1 MNGKKAPHKGNRG
14 ITSKT
19 VIACLSAFVL
29 SWCLLSS
36 RILKPY
42 KRRPTELRSPTPQPP
57 PPPPPQRCDYTFDA
71 QQYSS
76 FYDDKCWKKY
86 SVDDWSKREGGAS
99 RALFDHGAAYLKSVL
114 EYEEAKALREY
125 LVGEL
130 SPKTL
135 DGDEFFVGFR
145 NSTGRFDLFL
155 DPRSQVPVMDML
167 NKVVD
172 RLTPTLSKVLG
183 SHATLQELA
192 VYSTCDSLEQ
202 QNHRDGC
209 SFCCPI
215 SNVFKNRTAEVARII
230 KNIAVLKPSYLQ
242 NIQCT
247 QLYSIFIALQP
258 TTRTTNGV
266 TFLYPGTHLRYDW
279 NFSVE
284 IEEHI
289 KGLEKCEAPLN
300 TGDAFIYNANTR
312 HGANANPTKSAR
324 MMLVISFSETGKAGR
339 PSTSPGSIIPDFV
352 KHFRIPL
359 AERLKDSECSIRS
372 CHCKGMKGDIGYC
385 FYDSGKVFLNQ
396 FPMTSSDFAASVA

>member
-1 MNGKKAPHKGNRG
+1 MNGKKAPRKGNRG
-14 ITSKT
+14 ITSKA

-29 SWCLLSS
+29 SWCLFSS
-36 RILKPY
+36 RNLKSY
-42 KRRPTELRSPTPQPP
+42 NRRPTELRSPP

-135 DGDEFFVGFR
+135 DGDEFFVPSFR
-145 NSTGRFDLFL
+145 NATGRFDLYL

-183 SHATLQELA
+183 SNATLQELT
-192 VYSTCDSLEQ
+192 VYSTCDSSTQ
-202 QNHRDGC
+202 HQHRDGC
-209 SFCCPI
+209 SLCCPI
-215 SNVFKNRTAEVARII
+215 SNVFKNRTAELARII
-230 KNIAVLKPSYLQ
+230 ENVAVLKPSYYQ
-242 NIQCT
+242 NVQCT

-258 TTRTTNGV
+258 TTRATNGV
-266 TFLYPGTHLRYDW
+266 TFLYPGTHLKYDW
-279 NFSVE
+279 ES
-284 IEEHI
+284 EELDDNVYTN
-289 KGLEKCEAPLN
+289 GVEKCEAPLN

-324 MMLVISFSETGKAGR
+324 MMLVISFSEKGKAGR
-339 PSTSPGSIIPDFV
+339 PMTDPGSIHPDFV
-352 KHFRIPL
+352 KHLQIPM

-372 CHCKGMKGDIGYC
+372 CSCKNVAVPCY
-385 FYDSGKVFLNQ
+385 YDSGKVFLNQ

>member
-1 MNGKKAPHKGNRG
+1 MNGKKAPRKGNRG
-14 ITSKT
+14 ITSKA

-29 SWCLLSS
+29 SWCLFSS
-36 RILKPY
+36 RNLKSY
-42 KRRPTELRSPTPQPP
+42 NRRPTELRSPP

-135 DGDEFFVGFR
+135 DGDEFFVPGFR
-145 NSTGRFDLFL
+145 NATGRFDLYL

-183 SHATLQELA
+183 SHATLQELT

-215 SNVFKNRTAEVARII
+215 SNVFKNRTAEVARIV

-242 NIQCT
+242 NVQCT

-258 TTRTTNGV
+258 TTRATNGV
-266 TFLYPGTHLRYDW
+266 TFLYPGTHLKYDW
-279 NFSVE
+279 ES
-284 IEEHI
+284 EELDDNVYTN
-289 KGLEKCEAPLN
+289 GVEKCEAPLN

-324 MMLVISFSETGKAGR
+324 MMLVISFSEKGKAGR
-339 PSTSPGSIIPDFV
+339 PMTDPGSIHPDFV
-352 KHFRIPL
+352 KHLQIPM

-372 CHCKGMKGDIGYC
+372 CSCKNVAVPCY
-385 FYDSGKVFLNQ
+385 YDSGKVFLNQ

>member
-1 MNGKKAPHKGNRG
+1 MNGKKVPRKGNRG
-14 ITSKT
+14 ITSKA

-29 SWCLLSS
+29 SWCLFSS
-36 RILKPY
+36 RNLKSY
-42 KRRPTELRSPTPQPP
+42 NRRPTELRSPP

-135 DGDEFFVGFR
+135 DGDEFFVPNFR
-145 NSTGRFDLFL
+145 NASGRFDLYL

-183 SHATLQELA
+183 SNATLQELT
-192 VYSTCDSLEQ
+192 VYSTCDSSTQ
-202 QNHRDGC
+202 HQHRDGC
-209 SFCCPI
+209 SLCCPI
-215 SNVFKNRTAEVARII
+215 SNVFKNRTAELARII
-230 KNIAVLKPSYLQ
+230 ENVAVLKPSYYQ
-242 NIQCT
+242 NVQCT

-258 TTRTTNGV
+258 TTRATNGV
-266 TFLYPGTHLRYDW
+266 TFLYPGTHLKYDW
-279 NFSVE
+279 ES
-284 IEEHI
+284 EELDDNVYTN
-289 KGLEKCEAPLN
+289 GVEKCEAPLN

-324 MMLVISFSETGKAGR
+324 MMLVISFSEKGKAGR
-339 PSTSPGSIIPDFV
+339 PSTSPGSIHPDFV
-352 KHFRIPL
+352 NHFRIPL

-372 CHCKGMKGDIGYC
+372 CSCKDIKEDVGDCI
-385 FYDSGKVFLNQ
+385 YDSGKVFLNQ

>member
-1 MNGKKAPHKGNRG
+1 MNGKKAPRKGNRG
-14 ITSKT
+14 ITSKA

-29 SWCLLSS
+29 SWCLFSS
-36 RILKPY
+36 RNLKSY
-42 KRRPTELRSPTPQPP
+42 NRRPTELRSPP

-86 SVDDWSKREGGAS
+86 SVDDWRHREGGAS

-135 DGDEFFVGFR
+135 DGDEFFVPGFR
-145 NSTGRFDLFL
+145 NATGRFDLYL

-183 SHATLQELA
+183 SNATLQELT
-192 VYSTCDSLEQ
+192 VYSTCDSSTQ
-202 QNHRDGC
+202 HQHRDGC
-209 SFCCPI
+209 SLCCPI
-215 SNVFKNRTAEVARII
+215 SNVFKNRTAELARII
-230 KNIAVLKPSYLQ
+230 ENVAVLKPSYYQ
-242 NIQCT
+242 NVQCT

-258 TTRTTNGV
+258 TTRATNGV
-266 TFLYPGTHLRYDW
+266 TFLYPGTHLKYDW
-279 NFSVE
+279 ES
-284 IEEHI
+284 EELDDNVYTN
-289 KGLEKCEAPLN
+289 GVEKCEAPLN

-324 MMLVISFSETGKAGR
+324 MMLVISFSEKGKAGR
-339 PSTSPGSIIPDFV
+339 PMTDPGSIHPDFV
-352 KHFRIPL
+352 KHLQIPM

-372 CHCKGMKGDIGYC
+372 CYCKSMKEPCI
-385 FYDSGKVFLNQ
+385 YDSGKVFLNQ

>member
-1 MNGKKAPHKGNRG
+1 MNGKKAPRKGNRG
-14 ITSKT
+14 ITSKA

-29 SWCLLSS
+29 SWCLFSS
-36 RILKPY
+36 RNLKSY
-42 KRRPTELRSPTPQPP
+42 NRRPTELRSPP

-135 DGDEFFVGFR
+135 DGDEFFVPNFR
-145 NSTGRFDLFL
+145 NASGRFDLYL

-183 SHATLQELA
+183 SNATLQELT
-192 VYSTCDSLEQ
+192 VYSTCDSSTQ
-202 QNHRDGC
+202 HQHRDGC
-209 SFCCPI
+209 SLCCPI
-215 SNVFKNRTAEVARII
+215 SNVFKNRTAELARII
-230 KNIAVLKPSYLQ
+230 ENVAVLKPSYYQ
-242 NIQCT
+242 NVQCT

-258 TTRTTNGV
+258 TTRATNGV
-266 TFLYPGTHLRYDW
+266 TFLYPGTHLKYDW
-279 NFSVE
+279 ES
-284 IEEHI
+284 EELDDNVYTN
-289 KGLEKCEAPLN
+289 GVEKCEAPLN

-324 MMLVISFSETGKAGR
+324 MMLVISFSEKGKAGR
-339 PSTSPGSIIPDFV
+339 PMTDPGSIHPDFV
-352 KHFRIPL
+352 KHLQIPM

-372 CHCKGMKGDIGYC
+372 CSCKNVAVPCY
-385 FYDSGKVFLNQ
+385 YDSGKVFLNQ

>member
-1 MNGKKAPHKGNRG
+1 MNGKKAPRKGNRG
-14 ITSKT
+14 ITSKA

-29 SWCLLSS
+29 SWCLFSS
-36 RILKPY
+36 RNLKSY
-42 KRRPTELRSPTPQPP
+42 NRRPTELRSPPPPP

-86 SVDDWSKREGGAS
+86 SVDDWRHREGGAS

-135 DGDEFFVGFR
+135 DGDEFFVPNFR
-145 NSTGRFDLFL
+145 NASGRFDLYL

-183 SHATLQELA
+183 SNATLQELT
-192 VYSTCDSLEQ
+192 VYSTCDSSTQ
-202 QNHRDGC
+202 HQHRDGC
-209 SFCCPI
+209 SLCCPI
-215 SNVFKNRTAEVARII
+215 SNVFKNRTAELARII
-230 KNIAVLKPSYLQ
+230 ENVAVLKPSYYQ
-242 NIQCT
+242 NVQCT

-258 TTRTTNGV
+258 TTRATNGV
-266 TFLYPGTHLRYDW
+266 TFLYPGTHLKYDW
-279 NFSVE
+279 ES
-284 IEEHI
+284 EELDDNVYTN
-289 KGLEKCEAPLN
+289 GVEKCEAPLN

-324 MMLVISFSETGKAGR
+324 MMLVISFSEKGKAGR
-339 PSTSPGSIIPDFV
+339 PMTDPGSIHPDFV
-352 KHFRIPL
+352 KHLQIPM

-372 CHCKGMKGDIGYC
+372 CSCKNVAVPCY
-385 FYDSGKVFLNQ
+385 YDSGKVFLNQ

>member
-42 KRRPTELRSPTPQPP
+42 NRRPTELRSPTPQPP

-135 DGDEFFVGFR
+135 DGDEFFVPNFR
-145 NSTGRFDLFL
+145 NASGRFDLYL

-183 SHATLQELA
+183 SHATLQELT

-202 QNHRDGC
+202 Q
-209 SFCCPI
+209 
-215 SNVFKNRTAEVARII
+215 
-230 KNIAVLKPSYLQ
+230 
-242 NIQCT
+242 
-247 QLYSIFIALQP
+247 
-258 TTRTTNGV
+258 
-266 TFLYPGTHLRYDW
+266 
-279 NFSVE
+279 
-284 IEEHI
+284 
-289 KGLEKCEAPLN
+289 
-300 TGDAFIYNANTR
+300 
-312 HGANANPTKSAR
+312 
-324 MMLVISFSETGKAGR
+324 
-339 PSTSPGSIIPDFV
+339 
-352 KHFRIPL
+352 KH
-359 AERLKDSECSIRS
+359 
-372 CHCKGMKGDIGYC
+372 
-385 FYDSGKVFLNQ
+385 
-396 FPMTSSDFAASVA
+396 

>member
-1 MNGKKAPHKGNRG
+1 MGG
-14 ITSKT
+14 IKTLFLAAAVVIVTWLFSSMELTHVLYSK
-19 VIACLSAFVL
+19 VG
-29 SWCLLSS
+29 
-36 RILKPY
+36 P
-42 KRRPTELRSPTPQPP
+42 KRPLATEGT
-57 PPPPPQRCDYTFDA
+57 PPQRCDYTFDDRINNT
-71 QQYSS
+71 

-86 SVDDWSKREGGAS
+86 SVDDWRHREGGAS

-135 DGDEFFVGFR
+135 DGDEFFVPNFR
-145 NSTGRFDLFL
+145 NASGRFDLYL

-172 RLTPTLSKVLG
+172 RLTPTLSKVFG
-183 SHATLQELA
+183 SNATLQELT
-192 VYSTCDSLEQ
+192 VYTTCDTLEQ

-215 SNVFKNRTAEVARII
+215 SNVFKKRTGEVARII
-230 KNIAVLKPSYLQ
+230 KNVAVLKPSYYQ
-242 NIQCT
+242 NVQCT

-266 TFLYPGTHLRYDW
+266 TFLYPGTHLRFDW
-279 NFSVE
+279 NSSVE
-284 IEEHI
+284 IDHEEHI
-289 KGLEKCEAPLN
+289 KGVEKCEAPLN

-324 MMLVISFSETGKAGR
+324 MMLVISFSEKGKAGR
-339 PSTSPGSIIPDFV
+339 PSTSPGSIHPDFV
-352 KHFRIPL
+352 NHFRIPL

-372 CHCKGMKGDIGYC
+372 CSCKDIKEDVGDCI
-385 FYDSGKVFLNQ
+385 YDSGKVFLNQ

>member
-1 MNGKKAPHKGNRG
+1 MNGKKAPRKGNRG
-14 ITSKT
+14 ITSKA

-29 SWCLLSS
+29 SWCLFSS
-36 RILKPY
+36 RNLKSY
-42 KRRPTELRSPTPQPP
+42 NRRPTELRSPP

-86 SVDDWSKREGGAS
+86 SVDDWRHREGGAS

-135 DGDEFFVGFR
+135 DGDEFFVPGFR
-145 NSTGRFDLFL
+145 NATGRFDLYL

-183 SHATLQELA
+183 SNATLQELT
-192 VYSTCDSLEQ
+192 VYSTCDSSTQ
-202 QNHRDGC
+202 HQHRDGC
-209 SFCCPI
+209 SLCCPI
-215 SNVFKNRTAEVARII
+215 SNVFKNRTAELARII
-230 KNIAVLKPSYLQ
+230 ENVAVLKPSYYQ
-242 NIQCT
+242 NVQCT

-258 TTRTTNGV
+258 TTRATNGV
-266 TFLYPGTHLRYDW
+266 TFLYPGTHLKYDW
-279 NFSVE
+279 ES
-284 IEEHI
+284 EELDDNVYTN
-289 KGLEKCEAPLN
+289 GVEKCEAPLN

-324 MMLVISFSETGKAGR
+324 MMLVISFSEKGKAGR
-339 PSTSPGSIIPDFV
+339 PMTDPGSIHPDFV
-352 KHFRIPL
+352 KHLQIPM

-372 CHCKGMKGDIGYC
+372 CSCKNVAVPCY
-385 FYDSGKVFLNQ
+385 YDSGKVFLNQ

>member
-14 ITSKT
+14 TSKT

-42 KRRPTELRSPTPQPP
+42 NRRPTELRSPTPQPP

-99 RALFDHGAAYLKSVL
+99 RALFDHGAAYLRSVL

-135 DGDEFFVGFR
+135 DGDEFFVPGFR
-145 NSTGRFDLFL
+145 NATGRFDLYL

-183 SHATLQELA
+183 SHATLQELT

-242 NIQCT
+242 NVQCT

-258 TTRTTNGV
+258 TTRATNGV
-266 TFLYPGTHLRYDW
+266 TFLYPGTHLKYDW
-279 NFSVE
+279 ES
-284 IEEHI
+284 EELDDNVYTN
-289 KGLEKCEAPLN
+289 GVEKCEAPLN

-324 MMLVISFSETGKAGR
+324 MMLVISFSEKGMAGR
-339 PSTSPGSIIPDFV
+339 PMTDPGSIHPDFV
-352 KHFRIPL
+352 KHLQIPM

-372 CHCKGMKGDIGYC
+372 CSCKNVAVPCY
-385 FYDSGKVFLNQ
+385 YDSGKVFLNQ

>member
-1 MNGKKAPHKGNRG
+1 MNGKKAPRKGNRG
-14 ITSKT
+14 ITSKA

-29 SWCLLSS
+29 SWCLFSS
-36 RILKPY
+36 RNLKSY
-42 KRRPTELRSPTPQPP
+42 NRRPTELRSPP

-135 DGDEFFVGFR
+135 DGDEFFVPGFR
-145 NSTGRFDLFL
+145 NATGRFDLYL

-183 SHATLQELA
+183 SNATLQELT
-192 VYSTCDSLEQ
+192 VYSTCDSSTQ
-202 QNHRDGC
+202 HQHRDGC
-209 SFCCPI
+209 SLCCPI
-215 SNVFKNRTAEVARII
+215 SNVFKNRTAELARII
-230 KNIAVLKPSYLQ
+230 ENVAVLKPSYYQ
-242 NIQCT
+242 NVQCT

-258 TTRTTNGV
+258 TTRATNGV
-266 TFLYPGTHLRYDW
+266 TFLYPGTHLKYDW
-279 NFSVE
+279 ES
-284 IEEHI
+284 EELDDNVYTN
-289 KGLEKCEAPLN
+289 GVEKCEAPLN

-324 MMLVISFSETGKAGR
+324 MMLVISFSEKGKAGR
-339 PSTSPGSIIPDFV
+339 PMTDPGSIHPDFV
-352 KHFRIPL
+352 KHLQIPM

-372 CHCKGMKGDIGYC
+372 CSCKNVAVPCY
-385 FYDSGKVFLNQ
+385 YDSGKVFLNQ

>member
-1 MNGKKAPHKGNRG
+1 MNGKKAPRKGNRG
-14 ITSKT
+14 ITSKA

-29 SWCLLSS
+29 SWCLFSS
-36 RILKPY
+36 RNLKSY
-42 KRRPTELRSPTPQPP
+42 NRRPTELRSPP

-86 SVDDWSKREGGAS
+86 SVDDWRHREGGAS

-135 DGDEFFVGFR
+135 DGDEFFVPNFR
-145 NSTGRFDLFL
+145 NASGRFDLYL

-183 SHATLQELA
+183 SNATLQELT
-192 VYSTCDSLEQ
+192 VYSTCDSSTQ
-202 QNHRDGC
+202 HQHRDGC
-209 SFCCPI
+209 SLCCPI

-230 KNIAVLKPSYLQ
+230 ENVAVLKPSYYQ
-242 NIQCT
+242 NVQCT

-258 TTRTTNGV
+258 TTRATNGV
-266 TFLYPGTHLRYDW
+266 TFLYPGTHLKYDW
-279 NFSVE
+279 ES
-284 IEEHI
+284 EELDDNVYTN
-289 KGLEKCEAPLN
+289 GVEKCEAPLN

-324 MMLVISFSETGKAGR
+324 MMLVISFSEKGKAGR
-339 PSTSPGSIIPDFV
+339 PMTDPGSIHPDFV
-352 KHFRIPL
+352 KHLQIPM

-372 CHCKGMKGDIGYC
+372 CSCKNVAVPCY
-385 FYDSGKVFLNQ
+385 YDSGKVFLNQ

>member
-1 MNGKKAPHKGNRG
+1 MNGKKAPRKGNRG
-14 ITSKT
+14 ITSKA

-42 KRRPTELRSPTPQPP
+42 NRRPTELRSPP
-57 PPPPPQRCDYTFDA
+57 PPPPPQRCDYNFDA

-99 RALFDHGAAYLKSVL
+99 RALFDHGAVYLKSVL

-135 DGDEFFVGFR
+135 DGDEFFVDLR
-145 NSTGRFDLFL
+145 NATGRFDLYL
-155 DPRSQVPVMDML
+155 DPRTQVPVMDML
-167 NKVVD
+167 NMVVD

-183 SHATLQELA
+183 SNATLQELT
-192 VYSTCDSLEQ
+192 VYSTCDSSTQ
-202 QNHRDGC
+202 HQHRDGC

-215 SNVFKNRTAEVARII
+215 SKVFKKRTAEVAR
-230 KNIAVLKPSYLQ
+230 NIENVAVLKPSYYQ
-242 NIQCT
+242 NVQCT

-258 TTRTTNGV
+258 TTRATNGV
-266 TFLYPGTHLRYDW
+266 TFLYPGTHLKYDW
-279 NFSVE
+279 ES
-284 IEEHI
+284 EELDDNVYTN
-289 KGLEKCEAPLN
+289 GVEKCEAPLN

-324 MMLVISFSETGKAGR
+324 MVLVISFSETGKAGR
-339 PSTSPGSIIPDFV
+339 PGTGGSGSIHPDFV
-352 KHFRIPL
+352 KHLQIPM

-372 CHCKGMKGDIGYC
+372 CSCKDIKEDVGDCI
-385 FYDSGKVFLNQ
+385 YDSGKVFLNQ

>member
-1 MNGKKAPHKGNRG
+1 MNGKKAPRKGNRG
-14 ITSKT
+14 ITSKA

-29 SWCLLSS
+29 SWCLFSS
-36 RILKPY
+36 RNLKSY
-42 KRRPTELRSPTPQPP
+42 NRRPTELRSPP

-86 SVDDWSKREGGAS
+86 SVDDWRHREGGAS

-135 DGDEFFVGFR
+135 DGDEFFVPGFR
-145 NSTGRFDLFL
+145 NATGRFDLFL

-183 SHATLQELA
+183 SHATLQELT

-242 NIQCT
+242 NVQCT

-258 TTRTTNGV
+258 TTRATNGV
-266 TFLYPGTHLRYDW
+266 TFLYPGTHLKYDW
-279 NFSVE
+279 ES
-284 IEEHI
+284 EELDDNVYTN
-289 KGLEKCEAPLN
+289 GVEKCEAPLN

-324 MMLVISFSETGKAGR
+324 MMLVISFSEKGKAGR
-339 PSTSPGSIIPDFV
+339 PMTDPGSIHPDFV
-352 KHFRIPL
+352 KHLQIPM

-372 CHCKGMKGDIGYC
+372 CSCKNVAVPCY
-385 FYDSGKVFLNQ
+385 YDSGKVFLNQ

>member
-1 MNGKKAPHKGNRG
+1 MNGKKAPRKGNRG
-14 ITSKT
+14 ITSKA

-29 SWCLLSS
+29 SWCLFSS
-36 RILKPY
+36 RNLKSY
-42 KRRPTELRSPTPQPP
+42 NRRPTELRSPP

-135 DGDEFFVGFR
+135 DGDEFFVDLR
-145 NSTGRFDLFL
+145 NATGRFDLYL
-155 DPRSQVPVMDML
+155 DPRTQVPVMDML
-167 NKVVD
+167 NMVVD

-183 SHATLQELA
+183 SHATLQELT
-192 VYSTCDSLEQ
+192 VYTTCDTLEQ

-215 SNVFKNRTAEVARII
+215 SNVFKKRTGEVARII
-230 KNIAVLKPSYLQ
+230 KNVAVLKPSYYQ
-242 NIQCT
+242 NVQCT

-266 TFLYPGTHLRYDW
+266 TFLYPGTHLKYDW
-279 NFSVE
+279 ES
-284 IEEHI
+284 EELDDNVYTN
-289 KGLEKCEAPLN
+289 GVEKCEAPLN

-324 MMLVISFSETGKAGR
+324 MMLVISFSEKGKAGR
-339 PSTSPGSIIPDFV
+339 PMTDPGSIHPDFV
-352 KHFRIPL
+352 KHLQIPM

-372 CHCKGMKGDIGYC
+372 CSCKNVAVPCY
-385 FYDSGKVFLNQ
+385 YDSGKVFLNQ

>member
-1 MNGKKAPHKGNRG
+1 MNGKKAPRKGNRG
-14 ITSKT
+14 ITSKA

-29 SWCLLSS
+29 SWCLFSS
-36 RILKPY
+36 RNLKSY
-42 KRRPTELRSPTPQPP
+42 NRRPTELRSPP

-86 SVDDWSKREGGAS
+86 SVDDWRHREGGAS

-135 DGDEFFVGFR
+135 DGDEFFVPGFR
-145 NSTGRFDLFL
+145 NATGRFDLYL

-215 SNVFKNRTAEVARII
+215 SNVFKNRTAEVARIV

-242 NIQCT
+242 NVQCT

-339 PSTSPGSIIPDFV
+339 PSTSPGSIHPDFV
-352 KHFRIPL
+352 KRMRIPL

-372 CHCKGMKGDIGYC
+372 CSCKDMKEPC
-385 FYDSGKVFLNQ
+385 NYDSGKVFLNQ

>member
-1 MNGKKAPHKGNRG
+1 MNGKKAPRKGNRG
-14 ITSKT
+14 ITSKA
-19 VIACLSAFVL
+19 VIVCLSAFVL
-29 SWCLLSS
+29 SWCLFSS
-36 RILKPY
+36 RNLKSY
-42 KRRPTELRSPTPQPP
+42 NRRPTELRSPP

-135 DGDEFFVGFR
+135 DGDEFFVPNFR
-145 NSTGRFDLFL
+145 NASGRFDLYL

-183 SHATLQELA
+183 SHATLQELT
-192 VYSTCDSLEQ
+192 VYSTCDSSTQ
-202 QNHRDGC
+202 HQHRDGC
-209 SFCCPI
+209 SLCCPI
-215 SNVFKNRTAEVARII
+215 SNVFKNRTAELARII
-230 KNIAVLKPSYLQ
+230 ENVAVLKPSYYQ
-242 NIQCT
+242 NVQCT

-258 TTRTTNGV
+258 TTRATNGV
-266 TFLYPGTHLRYDW
+266 TFLYPGTHLKYDW
-279 NFSVE
+279 ES
-284 IEEHI
+284 EELDDNVYTN
-289 KGLEKCEAPLN
+289 GVEKCEAPLN

-324 MMLVISFSETGKAGR
+324 MMLVISFSEKGKAGR
-339 PSTSPGSIIPDFV
+339 PMTDPGSIHPDFV
-352 KHFRIPL
+352 KHLQIPM

-372 CHCKGMKGDIGYC
+372 CSCKNVAVPCY
-385 FYDSGKVFLNQ
+385 YDSGKVFLNQ

>member
-1 MNGKKAPHKGNRG
+1 MNGKKAPRKGNRG
-14 ITSKT
+14 ITSKA
-19 VIACLSAFVL
+19 VIVCLSAFVL
-29 SWCLLSS
+29 SWCLFSS
-36 RILKPY
+36 RNLKSY
-42 KRRPTELRSPTPQPP
+42 NRRPTELRSPP

-86 SVDDWSKREGGAS
+86 SVDDWRHREGGAS

-135 DGDEFFVGFR
+135 DGDEFFVPNFR
-145 NSTGRFDLFL
+145 NASGRFDLYL

-183 SHATLQELA
+183 SNATLQELT
-192 VYSTCDSLEQ
+192 VYSTCDSSTQ
-202 QNHRDGC
+202 HQHRDGC
-209 SFCCPI
+209 SLCCPI
-215 SNVFKNRTAEVARII
+215 SNVFKNRTAELARII
-230 KNIAVLKPSYLQ
+230 ENVAVLKPSYYQ
-242 NIQCT
+242 NVQCT

-258 TTRTTNGV
+258 TTRATNGV
-266 TFLYPGTHLRYDW
+266 TFLYPGTHLKYDW
-279 NFSVE
+279 ES
-284 IEEHI
+284 EELDDNVYTN
-289 KGLEKCEAPLN
+289 GVEKCEAPLN

-324 MMLVISFSETGKAGR
+324 MMLVISFSEKGKAGR
-339 PSTSPGSIIPDFV
+339 PMTDPGSIHPDFV
-352 KHFRIPL
+352 KHLQIPM

-372 CHCKGMKGDIGYC
+372 CSCKNVAVPCY
-385 FYDSGKVFLNQ
+385 YDSGKVFLNQ

>member
-1 MNGKKAPHKGNRG
+1 MNGKKAPRKGNRG
-14 ITSKT
+14 ITSKA

-29 SWCLLSS
+29 SWCLFSS
-36 RILKPY
+36 RNLKSY
-42 KRRPTELRSPTPQPP
+42 NRRPTELRSPP

-135 DGDEFFVGFR
+135 DGDEFFVDLR
-145 NSTGRFDLFL
+145 NATGRFDLYL
-155 DPRSQVPVMDML
+155 DPRTQVPVMDML
-167 NKVVD
+167 NMVVD

-183 SHATLQELA
+183 SHATLQELT
-192 VYSTCDSLEQ
+192 VYTTCDTLEQ

-215 SNVFKNRTAEVARII
+215 SNVFKKRTGEVARII
-230 KNIAVLKPSYLQ
+230 KNVAVLKPSYYQ
-242 NIQCT
+242 NVQCT

-258 TTRTTNGV
+258 TTRATNGV
-266 TFLYPGTHLRYDW
+266 TFLYPGTHLKYDW
-279 NFSVE
+279 ES
-284 IEEHI
+284 EELDDNVYTN
-289 KGLEKCEAPLN
+289 GVEKCEAPLN

-324 MMLVISFSETGKAGR
+324 MMLVISFSEKGKAGR
-339 PSTSPGSIIPDFV
+339 PMTDPGSIHPDFV
-352 KHFRIPL
+352 KHLQIPM

-372 CHCKGMKGDIGYC
+372 CSCKNVAVPCY
-385 FYDSGKVFLNQ
+385 YDSGKVFLNQ

>member
-1 MNGKKAPHKGNRG
+1 MNGKKAPRKGNRG
-14 ITSKT
+14 ITSKA
-19 VIACLSAFVL
+19 VIVCLSAFVL
-29 SWCLLSS
+29 SWCLFSS
-36 RILKPY
+36 RNLKSY
-42 KRRPTELRSPTPQPP
+42 NRRPTELRSPP

-86 SVDDWSKREGGAS
+86 SVDDWRHREGGAS

-135 DGDEFFVGFR
+135 DGDEFFVPNFR
-145 NSTGRFDLFL
+145 NASGRFDLYL

-183 SHATLQELA
+183 SNATLQELT
-192 VYSTCDSLEQ
+192 VYSTCDSSTQ
-202 QNHRDGC
+202 HQHRDGC
-209 SFCCPI
+209 SLCCPI
-215 SNVFKNRTAEVARII
+215 SNVFKNRTAELARII
-230 KNIAVLKPSYLQ
+230 ENVAVLKPSYYQ
-242 NIQCT
+242 NVQCT

-266 TFLYPGTHLRYDW
+266 TFLYPGTHLRFDW
-279 NFSVE
+279 NSSVE
-284 IEEHI
+284 IDHEEHI
-289 KGLEKCEAPLN
+289 KGVEKCEAPLN

-324 MMLVISFSETGKAGR
+324 MMLVISFSEKGKAGR
-339 PSTSPGSIIPDFV
+339 PMTDPGSIHPDFV
-352 KHFRIPL
+352 KHLQIPM

-372 CHCKGMKGDIGYC
+372 CSCKNVAVPCY
-385 FYDSGKVFLNQ
+385 YDSGKVFLNQ

>member
-1 MNGKKAPHKGNRG
+1 MNGKKAPRKGNRG
-14 ITSKT
+14 ITSKA

-29 SWCLLSS
+29 SWCLFSS
-36 RILKPY
+36 RNLKSY
-42 KRRPTELRSPTPQPP
+42 NRRPTELRSPP

-86 SVDDWSKREGGAS
+86 SVDDWRHREGGAS

-135 DGDEFFVGFR
+135 DGDEFFVPNFR
-145 NSTGRFDLFL
+145 NASGRFDLYL

-183 SHATLQELA
+183 SNATLQELT
-192 VYSTCDSLEQ
+192 VYSTCDSSTQ
-202 QNHRDGC
+202 HQHRDGC
-209 SFCCPI
+209 SLCCPI
-215 SNVFKNRTAEVARII
+215 SNVFKNRTAELARII
-230 KNIAVLKPSYLQ
+230 ENVAVLKPSYYQ
-242 NIQCT
+242 NVQCT

-258 TTRTTNGV
+258 TTRATNGV
-266 TFLYPGTHLRYDW
+266 TFLYPGTHLKYDW
-279 NFSVE
+279 ES
-284 IEEHI
+284 EELDDNVYTN
-289 KGLEKCEAPLN
+289 GVEKCEAPLN

-324 MMLVISFSETGKAGR
+324 MMLVISFSEKGKAGR
-339 PSTSPGSIIPDFV
+339 PMTDPGSIHPDFV
-352 KHFRIPL
+352 KHLQIPM

-372 CHCKGMKGDIGYC
+372 CSCKNVAVPCY
-385 FYDSGKVFLNQ
+385 YDSGKVFLNQ

>member
-1 MNGKKAPHKGNRG
+1 MNGKKAPRKGNRG

-29 SWCLLSS
+29 SWCLFSS
-36 RILKPY
+36 RNLKSY
-42 KRRPTELRSPTPQPP
+42 NRRPTELRSPPPPP

-86 SVDDWSKREGGAS
+86 SVDDWRHREGGAS

-135 DGDEFFVGFR
+135 DGDEFFVPGFR
-145 NSTGRFDLFL
+145 NATGRFDLYL

-183 SHATLQELA
+183 SNATLQELT
-192 VYSTCDSLEQ
+192 VYSTCDSSTQ
-202 QNHRDGC
+202 HQHRDGC
-209 SFCCPI
+209 SLCCPI
-215 SNVFKNRTAEVARII
+215 SNVFKNRTAELARII
-230 KNIAVLKPSYLQ
+230 ENVAVLKPSYYQ
-242 NIQCT
+242 NVQCT

-258 TTRTTNGV
+258 TTRATNGV
-266 TFLYPGTHLRYDW
+266 TFLYPGTHLKYDW
-279 NFSVE
+279 ES
-284 IEEHI
+284 EELDDNVYTN
-289 KGLEKCEAPLN
+289 GVEKCEAPLN

-324 MMLVISFSETGKAGR
+324 MMLVISFSEKGKAGR
-339 PSTSPGSIIPDFV
+339 PMTDPGSIHPDFV
-352 KHFRIPL
+352 KHLQIPM

-372 CHCKGMKGDIGYC
+372 CSCKNVAVPCY
-385 FYDSGKVFLNQ
+385 YDSGKVFLNQ
-396 FPMTSSDFAASVA
+396 FPMTSSEFAASVA

>member
-1 MNGKKAPHKGNRG
+1 MNGKKAPRKGNRG
-14 ITSKT
+14 ITSKA

-29 SWCLLSS
+29 SWCLFSS
-36 RILKPY
+36 RNLKSY
-42 KRRPTELRSPTPQPP
+42 NRRPTELRSPP

-86 SVDDWSKREGGAS
+86 SVDDWRHREGGAS
-99 RALFDHGAAYLKSVL
+99 RALFDHGAADLKSVL

-135 DGDEFFVGFR
+135 DGDEFFVPNFR
-145 NSTGRFDLFL
+145 NASGRFDLYL

-183 SHATLQELA
+183 SNATLQELT
-192 VYSTCDSLEQ
+192 VYSTCDSSTQ
-202 QNHRDGC
+202 HQHRDGC
-209 SFCCPI
+209 SLCCPI
-215 SNVFKNRTAEVARII
+215 SNVFKNRTAELARII
-230 KNIAVLKPSYLQ
+230 ENVAVLKPSYYQ
-242 NIQCT
+242 NVQCT

-258 TTRTTNGV
+258 TTRATNGV
-266 TFLYPGTHLRYDW
+266 TFLYPGTHLKYDW
-279 NFSVE
+279 ES
-284 IEEHI
+284 EELDDNVYTN
-289 KGLEKCEAPLN
+289 GVEKCEAPLN

-324 MMLVISFSETGKAGR
+324 MMLVISFSEKGKAGR
-339 PSTSPGSIIPDFV
+339 PMTDPGSIHPDFV
-352 KHFRIPL
+352 KHLQIPM

-372 CHCKGMKGDIGYC
+372 CSCKNVAVPCY
-385 FYDSGKVFLNQ
+385 YDSGKVFLNQ